1 MTVLKISF
9 RKAVFTR
16 NICIYSF
23 SFNGFKTTMQSID
36 KIDSTKKK
44 QKKNWKG
51 YGVQVA
57 VETEKSKFCLQLR
70 NETLLVT
77 AEIYHSKLTDSWK
90 MDWIFMDS

>member
-36 KIDSTKKK
+36 KIDSTKKN
-44 QKKNWKG
+44 KK
-51 YGVQVA
+51 
-57 VETEKSKFCLQLR
+57 
-70 NETLLVT
+70 
-77 AEIYHSKLTDSWK
+77 KLKRLWGASG
-90 MDWIFMDS
+90 S